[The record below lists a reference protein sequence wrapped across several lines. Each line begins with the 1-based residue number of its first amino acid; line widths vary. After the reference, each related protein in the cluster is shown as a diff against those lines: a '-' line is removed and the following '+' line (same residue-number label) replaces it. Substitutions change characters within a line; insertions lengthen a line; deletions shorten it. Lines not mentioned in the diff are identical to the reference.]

1 MKSKAITRESLI
13 MAGVAPKRIEE
24 ILGAQE
30 AKPKAK
36 EPKPK
41 PKHRSKW
48 EAEFEQIL
56 KARPDVIKFWYEPCS
71 FKLCDGK
78 RYRPDFIALCDNSR
92 GWDYPY
98 IVVYEVKGSWKA
110 KNQRDAHT
118 HLKWFVQL
126 YGEMFHS
133 VEVAQKIN
141 NKWTYQEVTT

>member
-1 MKSKAITRESLI
+1 MKAKPITRESLI

-30 AKPKAK
+30 AEPKAK

-41 PKHRSKW
+41 HRSKL
-48 EAEFEQIL
+48 EAEFEQVL

-78 RYRPDFIALCDNSR
+78 RYRPDFIAFCGHATGAWS
-92 GWDYPY
+92 P
-98 IVVYEVKGSWKA
+98 VVIAYEVKGSWKA

-118 HLKWFVQL
+118 HLKWFAQL

-133 VEVAQKIN
+133 VEVAQKISG
-141 NKWTYQEVTT
+141 KWTYQEVTA

>member
-92 GWDYPY
+92 GW
-98 IVVYEVKGSWKA
+98 ITRILLSTKSRGRGK
-110 KNQRDAHT
+110 
-118 HLKWFVQL
+118 
-126 YGEMFHS
+126 
-133 VEVAQKIN
+133 QKTRGTRIL
-141 NKWTYQEVTT
+141 T

>member
-1 MKSKAITRESLI
+1 MKAKPITRESLI
-13 MAGVAPKRIEE
+13 IAGVAPKRIEE

-30 AKPKAK
+30 PAPVAK
-36 EPKPK
+36 ETK
-41 PKHRSKW
+41 PKHRSKL

-56 KARPDVIKFWYEPCS
+56 KVRPDVIKFWYEPFSC
-71 FKLCDGK
+71 KLCDGK
-78 RYRPDFIALCDNSR
+78 RYRPDFIALCDSSR

-98 IVVYEVKGSWKA
+98 LIVYEVKGSWKA

-118 HLKWFVQL
+118 HLKWFAQL

-141 NKWTYQEVTT
+141 GKWCYDEVVT